1 MIFLFG
7 GVFMH
12 PTFFIIQTSKKLLSA
27 QKKGC
32 DTMSIDATASN
43 NVAKEKQ
50 KRRKK
55 SNKARAKNLMLA
67 TDSAIERLEKITRP
81 GGEIEDMDI
90 KELKSLI
97 SSIRDLAAVSTELTG
112 EAKQAGGIVI
122 LPEVKQSDE

>member
-1 MIFLFG
+1 
-7 GVFMH
+7 MH
-12 PTFFIIQTSKKLLSA
+12 PAFFIIQTSKKLLSA

-32 DTMSIDATASN
+32 DKMSIDATASN

-112 EAKQAGGIVI
+112 EAKQTGGIVI

>member
-1 MIFLFG
+1 
-7 GVFMH
+7 
-12 PTFFIIQTSKKLLSA
+12 
-27 QKKGC
+27 
-32 DTMSIDATASN
+32 MSNDATASN
-43 NVAKEKQ
+43 NITNKNK

-55 SNKARAKNLMLA
+55 SNRVRANNLMLA

-112 EAKQAGGIVI
+112 EAKQTGGIVI
-122 LPEVKQSDE
+122 LPEVRQTDE

>member
-1 MIFLFG
+1 
-7 GVFMH
+7 
-12 PTFFIIQTSKKLLSA
+12 
-27 QKKGC
+27 
-32 DTMSIDATASN
+32 MSNDATASN
-43 NVAKEKQ
+43 NITNKNK

-55 SNKARAKNLMLA
+55 SNRVRANNLMLA

-112 EAKQAGGIVI
+112 ESKQTGGIVI
-122 LPEVKQSDE
+122 LPEVRQTDE